1 MNVSKNWA
9 WQGGLSHIKNALI
22 HGYNEPWLLFWARY
36 KPFYSLGVILKK
48 SLLAGLFAV
57 AGVTLASS
65 VFAQLPAKM
74 MPLAADVVVLSATV
88 DSVDAKK
95 RIVVLKDANGNLAQM
110 NVAKSVNDL
119 DKVKK
124 GDVFLVEH
132 AQAVAVGLTA
142 VGKDQ
147 KPGVSGVR
155 SVVVAGKGSA
165 KPFEETTD
173 TVYATVKISTID
185 QKTRIVTFTMPNGE
199 KQKVKVDQAVL
210 GLEKFK
216 AGDDVMVEF
225 VDDTAIG
232 FVTPKK

>member
-1 MNVSKNWA
+1 M
-9 WQGGLSHIKNALI
+9 
-22 HGYNEPWLLFWARY
+22 
-36 KPFYSLGVILKK
+36 KK
-48 SLLAGLFAV
+48 SLLAGLFAAV
-57 AGVTLASS
+57 GIACASS

-74 MPLAADVVVLSATV
+74 LPLAADVVVVSATV
-88 DSVDAKK
+88 DSVDVKK

-110 NVAKSVNDL
+110 NVAKSINDL

-124 GDVFLVEH
+124 GDVFLVEQ
-132 AQAVAVGLTA
+132 AQAIAVGLTA

-155 SVVVAGKGSA
+155 SVVIAGKGAS
-165 KPFEETTD
+165 KPFEETTE

-185 QKTRIVTFTMPNGE
+185 QKTRIVTFTMPSGE
-199 KQKVKVDQAVL
+199 KQKVKVDPSVL

-232 FVTPKK
+232 FATPKK

>member
-1 MNVSKNWA
+1 MNCGSV
-9 WQGGLSHIKNALI
+9 LSPS
-22 HGYNEPWLLFWARY
+22 ET
-36 KPFYSLGVILKK
+36 FYSLGVILKK
-48 SLLAGLFAV
+48 SLLAGLFAA
-57 AGVTLASS
+57 AGLTLASS

-110 NVAKSVNDL
+110 NVSKSINDL

-147 KPGVSGVR
+147 KPGVSGMR

-165 KPFEETTD
+165 KPFEETTE

-185 QKTRIVTFTMPNGE
+185 QKTRIVTFTMPSGE
-199 KQKVKVDQAVL
+199 KQKVKVDPAVL

-216 AGDDVMVEF
+216 AGDDVIVEF

>member
-1 MNVSKNWA
+1 M
-9 WQGGLSHIKNALI
+9 
-22 HGYNEPWLLFWARY
+22 
-36 KPFYSLGVILKK
+36 KK
-48 SLLAGLFAV
+48 SLLATLIASLGLVV
-57 AGVTLASS
+57 AGS
-65 VFAQLPAKM
+65 VFAQAPAKM
-74 MPLAADVVVLSATV
+74 LPLAAEVIVLTATV
-88 DSVDAKK
+88 DSVDVKK

-110 NVAKSVNDL
+110 NVSKQVNDL

-124 GDVFLVEH
+124 GDVFVVEH
-132 AQAVAVGLTA
+132 AQAIAVGLVA
-142 VGKDQ
+142 APKGA

-185 QKTRIVTFTMPNGE
+185 AKTRVVTFTLPSGE
-199 KQKVKVDQAVL
+199 KQKVKVDQSVL

-216 AGDDVMVEF
+216 TGDDVMVEF

>member
-1 MNVSKNWA
+1 MVTINCGFKFSPPETFT
-9 WQGGLSHIKNALI
+9 Q
-22 HGYNEPWLLFWARY
+22 
-36 KPFYSLGVILKK
+36 LGVILKK
-48 SLLAGLFAV
+48 SLFAGLFAAV
-57 AGVTLASS
+57 GVTFASS
-65 VFAQLPAKM
+65 VFAQAPAKM
-74 MPLAADVVVLSATV
+74 LPLAAEVVVLTATV

-110 NVAKSVNDL
+110 NVAKSINDL

-124 GDVFLVEH
+124 GDVFVVEH
-132 AQAVAVGLTA
+132 AQAIAVGLTA
-142 VGKDQ
+142 APKDA

-155 SVVVAGKGSA
+155 SVAIAGKGSA
-165 KPFEETTD
+165 KPFEEITD

-185 QKTRIVTFTMPNGE
+185 PKSRIVTFTMPSGE
-199 KQKVKVDQAVL
+199 KQKVKVDPAVL

-216 AGDDVMVEF
+216 AGDDVIVEF

>member
-1 MNVSKNWA
+1 MAPLTN
-9 WQGGLSHIKNALI
+9 L
-22 HGYNEPWLLFWARY
+22 Y
-36 KPFYSLGVILKK
+36 LGVILKK
-48 SLLAGLFAV
+48 SLLATLVASLGLV
-57 AGVTLASS
+57 VASS
-65 VFAQLPAKM
+65 AFAQAPAKM
-74 MPLAADVVVLSATV
+74 LPLAAEAVVLTATV
-88 DSVDAKK
+88 DSVDVKK

-110 NVAKSVNDL
+110 NVSKQVNDL

-124 GDVFLVEH
+124 GDMFVVEH
-132 AQAVAVGLTA
+132 AQAIAVGLVA
-142 VGKDQ
+142 APKGA

-185 QKTRIVTFTMPNGE
+185 AKSRVVTFTLPSGE
-199 KQKVKVDQAVL
+199 KQKVKVDQSVL

>member
-1 MNVSKNWA
+1 
-9 WQGGLSHIKNALI
+9 
-22 HGYNEPWLLFWARY
+22 
-36 KPFYSLGVILKK
+36 
-48 SLLAGLFAV
+48 
-57 AGVTLASS
+57 
-65 VFAQLPAKM
+65 
-74 MPLAADVVVLSATV
+74 
-88 DSVDAKK
+88 
-95 RIVVLKDANGNLAQM
+95 M

-124 GDVFLVEH
+124 GDLFVVEH
-132 AQAVAVGLTA
+132 AQAIAVGLVA
-142 VGKDQ
+142 VAKDV

-155 SVVVAGKGSA
+155 SVVISGKGSA

-185 QKTRIVTFTMPNGE
+185 AKTRIVTFTLPSGE
-199 KQKVKVDQAVL
+199 KQKVKVDPSVL

>member
-1 MNVSKNWA
+1 M
-9 WQGGLSHIKNALI
+9 
-22 HGYNEPWLLFWARY
+22 
-36 KPFYSLGVILKK
+36 KK
-48 SLLAGLFAV
+48 SLLAGLFAAV
-57 AGVTLASS
+57 GISFASS

-74 MPLAADVVVLSATV
+74 LPLAADVVVLSATV

-110 NVAKSVNDL
+110 NVAKSINDL

-132 AQAVAVGLTA
+132 AQAIAVGLTA
-142 VGKDQ
+142 ASKDQ

-155 SVVVAGKGSA
+155 SIVIAGKGSA

-173 TVYATVKISTID
+173 TIYATVKISTID
-185 QKTRIVTFTMPNGE
+185 QKTRIVTFTLPSGE
-199 KQKVKVDQAVL
+199 KQKVKVDPAVL

-216 AGDDVMVEF
+216 AGDDVIVEF
-225 VDDTAIG
+225 IDDTAIG